1 MELGEATVRFGC
13 PHCKHTIKRKVATKI
28 EVEDEKATIH
38 IKCHDG
44 ICRHCG
50 KGLRM
55 ILCVGIEPM
64 SEHEVR
70 KDSELFRLAERIRRL
85 LKLPI

>member
-13 PHCKHTIKRKVATKI
+13 PHCKSTLKRKVATKV
-28 EVEDEKATIH
+28 EVEEGAATIR
-38 IKCHDG
+38 IRCVDG

-50 KGLRM
+50 RGLHM
-55 ILCVGIEPM
+55 VLCVGIEPM

-70 KDSELFRLAERIRRL
+70 KDSELFRLAERVRRL
-85 LKLPI
+85 PI

>member
-1 MELGEATVRFGC
+1 VESGEAIVEFKC
-13 PHCKHTIKRKVATKI
+13 PHCQHGLKRKIGTKVEI
-28 EVEDEKATIH
+28 EEGTATIRVR
-38 IKCHDG
+38 CMDG
-44 ICRHCG
+44 ICPHCG
-50 KGLRM
+50 KGMRI

-85 LKLPI
+85 LKIPI